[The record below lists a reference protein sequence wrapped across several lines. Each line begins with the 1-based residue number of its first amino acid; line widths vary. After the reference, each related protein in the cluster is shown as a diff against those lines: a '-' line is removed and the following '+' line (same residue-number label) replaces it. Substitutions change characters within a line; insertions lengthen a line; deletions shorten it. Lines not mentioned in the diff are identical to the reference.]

1 MHLCKCMQCL
11 PEKSGSDICCFSKN
25 VIIFISEMPPLITA
39 FSQFFV
45 LFYSD
50 FIVFLVQSYHDCL
63 TVSHRLYL
71 NRNHLTN
78 LNKCSHH
85 YANISILHLS
95 LWFLSLFF
103 SNHARP
109 VQEDYA
115 VSSNPRSLLSAP
127 WRCHATAVAKE
138 PRRGQT
144 TRTWAKRKMMKGL
157 QEEVALLNQQERK
170 FGRTTT
176 GTERGRRE
184 KVQREE
190 EVGVLRE
197 AERVG
202 RQRKVS
208 VCLVGSSN
216 IGLCFFF
223 LHSHQSN
230 TVSHDAPWLPNIS
243 TAATLV
249 SKQGKEN

>member
-1 MHLCKCMQCL
+1 
-11 PEKSGSDICCFSKN
+11 
-25 VIIFISEMPPLITA
+25 
-39 FSQFFV
+39 
-45 LFYSD
+45 
-50 FIVFLVQSYHDCL
+50 
-63 TVSHRLYL
+63 
-71 NRNHLTN
+71 
-78 LNKCSHH
+78 
-85 YANISILHLS
+85 
-95 LWFLSLFF
+95 
-103 SNHARP
+103 
-109 VQEDYA
+109 
-115 VSSNPRSLLSAP
+115 
-127 WRCHATAVAKE
+127 
-138 PRRGQT
+138 
-144 TRTWAKRKMMKGL
+144 MKGL

-170 FGRTTT
+170 IGRTTT